1 MLLQHKL
8 VYFKTI
14 FKLFSIISIL
24 TFEPLVAT
32 KYWSWNQVLNNQEST
47 MSACI
52 VVSEIEAM

>member
-14 FKLFSIISIL
+14 FKLFFYN
-24 TFEPLVAT
+24 FEPLVAT

-47 MSACI
+47 MNACI